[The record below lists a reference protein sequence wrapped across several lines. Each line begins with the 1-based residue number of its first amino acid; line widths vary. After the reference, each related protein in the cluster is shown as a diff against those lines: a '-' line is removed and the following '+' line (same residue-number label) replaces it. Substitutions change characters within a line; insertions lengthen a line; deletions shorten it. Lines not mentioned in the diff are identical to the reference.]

1 MLRGWIE
8 RLIAEQVADAERRII
23 RLVESM
29 IQQSKTKEGLVEIPL
44 LTLDDVVVKAK
55 KETKAERKGR
65 VKPFPRKTGWKQK
78 PHKRKG
84 HYRVKK
90 NGEKIWIK
98 PIQIN

>member
-29 IQQSKTKEGLVEIPL
+29 IQQSKTKEGLVELPL
-44 LTLDDVVVKAK
+44 LTLDDVVA
-55 KETKAERKGR
+55 KAERKGR